1 MRQLK
6 SKDCQMDKNQDS
18 AVCGLQETHFKYRD
32 TASMKVKEQK
42 RIYNTNTTYK
52 KTGVIVLI

>member
-1 MRQLK
+1 
-6 SKDCQMDKNQDS
+6 MDKNQDS